1 MKLWSLARE
10 WIERRATESSEESVF
25 WGIARKKE
33 QRENGGYGTLF
44 SVVYHRRRT
53 VGEIQ
58 LGTASCVPLVH
69 ASSYNDTSGGGQ
81 ATGARRRLA
90 ARLDLSQGQELD
102 AAVRRPF
109 HLPRFRLSWSLQSQG
124 RAPSS
129 LVLSLLHQPPSWCGS
144 QKLLPV

>member
-1 MKLWSLARE
+1 MLPHGSLDDLLLLLLLLFVCGRFICLLLLRILSSLLCGDVDDRIVALRLWSLARE
-10 WIERRATESSEESVF
+10 WIGRRATESS
-25 WGIARKKE
+25 GIARKKE

-69 ASSYNDTSGGGQ
+69 APSHNDTSGGGQ

-90 ARLDLSQGQELD
+90 ARLDLSQG
-102 AAVRRPF
+102 
-109 HLPRFRLSWSLQSQG
+109 
-124 RAPSS
+124 
-129 LVLSLLHQPPSWCGS
+129 
-144 QKLLPV
+144 